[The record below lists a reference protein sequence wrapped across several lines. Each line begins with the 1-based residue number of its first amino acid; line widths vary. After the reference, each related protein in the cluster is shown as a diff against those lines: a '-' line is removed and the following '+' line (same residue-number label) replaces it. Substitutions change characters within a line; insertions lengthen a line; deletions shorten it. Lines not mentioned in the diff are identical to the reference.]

1 MATQTIKAREIEKD
15 GVKLIDYFDEHW
27 YEISDE
33 LILPS
38 VTSIIGK
45 VIAKGFAFEE
55 WLRNTGQESK
65 KITREAAESGSKIHN
80 AIEDLL
86 KGNVINAMSG
96 YFTKDEWR
104 KLVNFQRWYEELSI
118 ECIESEAI
126 IFDEELGYA
135 GTIDFIGWIINPK
148 TKEREKW
155 LLDWK
160 SGNAIHK
167 EAYQQVAGYMNAY
180 NKREEN
186 KAEPIKKCG
195 VVHLGASNRTQK
207 DYNNIGVSLTPVDFN
222 ESFEAFSLTL
232 QLYKLLFPNEQAP
245 VSEFP
250 MEIKLHKQ
258 VLKLAS

>member
-1 MATQTIKAREIEKD
+1 MTSILKAREIEKD

-27 YEISDE
+27 YKINDE

-65 KITREAAESGSKIHN
+65 KITREAAESGSKIHK

-86 KGNVINAMSG
+86 NGNVINAMGG

-104 KLVNFQRWYEELSI
+104 KLVNFQRWYDELGI
-118 ECIESEAI
+118 ECIESETI

-148 TKEREKW
+148 TREREKW

-167 EAYQQVAGYMNAY
+167 EAHQQVAGYMNAY
-180 NKREEN
+180 NKKEEN
-186 KAEPIKKCG
+186 EPIQKCG
-195 VVHLGASNRTQK
+195 IVHLGALNKTKK
-207 DYNNIGVSLTPVDFN
+207 DLNNIGVSLTPVDFDEN
-222 ESFEAFSLTL
+222 FEAFNLTL
-232 QLYKLLFPNEQAP
+232 KLYKLLLPNEQAP

-258 VLKLAS
+258 VLRLAS